1 MTRRFVC
8 PPDPVWRLLQDL
20 LRLAGLMAAL
30 LAVLL
35 QLASPY
41 WTVMGSA
48 AGVMA
53 AALGMTHR
61 HRHLLRTPANA
72 TDAATARD
80 ARADADA
87 DADVVTLRWD
97 TQSWWLQRAGAPL
110 ANGKTADAGSRAPA
124 QAVHLQVLLDV
135 EHWMLLRLVP
145 LGSER
150 RFWRHR
156 CLAVSRRQQGG
167 HWSLLRIHLF
177 MARS

>member
-8 PPDPVWRLLQDL
+8 PPDPVWLLLQDL
-20 LRLAGLMAAL
+20 LRLSGLMAAL

-35 QLASPY
+35 QLTTSY
-41 WTVMGSA
+41 WTLMGSA
-48 AGVMA
+48 AAVMA
-53 AALGMTHR
+53 GALWITGR
-61 HRHLLRTPANA
+61 HSRVWRRPVPAI
-72 TDAATARD
+72 DAD
-80 ARADADA
+80 ADADA

-110 ANGKTADAGSRAPA
+110 ANPRAEDAASRAPD

-145 LGSER
+145 VGSEG

>member
-8 PPDPVWRLLQDL
+8 PPEPVWRLLQDL

-35 QLASPY
+35 QLATPY
-41 WTVMGSA
+41 WTLMGAA

-53 AALGMTHR
+53 AALWISDR
-61 HRHLLRTPANA
+61 HRGVRPGA
-72 TDAATARD
+72 
-80 ARADADA
+80 ADATGDE
-87 DADVVTLRWD
+87 VLRWD
-97 TQSWWLQRAGAPL
+97 GHSWWLQSAGAPL
-110 ANGKTADAGSRAPA
+110 ANGRAADAGATAPD

-145 LGSER
+145 VGSER

-156 CLAVSRRQQGG
+156 CLAVSQRQQGG

>member
-8 PPDPVWRLLQDL
+8 PPDPIWALLQDL
-20 LRLAGLMAAL
+20 VRLAGLMAVL
-30 LAVLL
+30 LAVML
-35 QLASPY
+35 QRPPPF
-41 WTVMGSA
+41 WTLIG
-48 AGVMA
+48 
-53 AALGMTHR
+53 
-61 HRHLLRTPANA
+61 
-72 TDAATARD
+72 AATTLVGAGLCWSIRQARVRRTRCD
-80 ARADADA
+80 PPQS
-87 DADVVTLRWD
+87 LRWD
-97 TQSWWLQRAGAPL
+97 TQSWWLQPAGAPL
-110 ANGKTADAGSRAPA
+110 AEGASADAGASAPA

-145 LGSER
+145 VGSEG